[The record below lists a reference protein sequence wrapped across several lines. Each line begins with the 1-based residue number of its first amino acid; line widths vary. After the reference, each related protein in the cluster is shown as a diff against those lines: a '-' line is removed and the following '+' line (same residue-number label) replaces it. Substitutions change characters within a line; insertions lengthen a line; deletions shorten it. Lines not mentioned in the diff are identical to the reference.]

1 MKKYSKEWYK
11 ELIEE
16 SEAKRS
22 AWREKY
28 KKENACT
35 SCGEQKRNVIVG
47 TDYSAC
53 PKSLPVAMTAKGC
66 KTEDCKDFIEGEV
79 W

>member
-1 MKKYSKEWYK
+1 MIDWDKQYK
-11 ELIEE
+11 ML
-16 SEAKRS
+16 AKQN
-22 AWREKY
+22 E
-28 KKENACT
+28 CP

-53 PKSLPVAMTAKGC
+53 PKSLPVAMTTKGC
-66 KTEDCKDFIEGEV
+66 KTEDCKDFHEGEV